1 MSISF
6 VRRALMLVFG
16 LVLCVTASLSMVP
29 VAQAQHTSAQCAA
42 KSGSVARGGTV
53 SVDVTDC
60 AYLLGFAGTGS
71 VDGPLQPTHGS
82 ANLRL
87 TPTNWIVDYSH
98 NGNTATSD
106 AFEFS
111 DASIAGGTV
120 RVTITITA
128 ATSSITVSPGSL
140 SAMTAGT
147 AFTQALSSSGGVGPY
162 IYALDG
168 GTLPVGL
175 SLASNGVIS
184 GTPTQRG
191 GYTFGVRSTDSTAE
205 VTTKGY
211 TGTVQNPTITLSPT
225 TYTIVQGIPTSFQLK
240 VNGGVAP
247 YSYLLELGPALPPG
261 LTVSSSGVVSGTPTT
276 AGSTTPNFRVTD
288 SSTGPG
294 QYFELESPTIIVTA
308 SPPSVSIAVA
318 PSTVTEDGATNLTYT
333 VSRSVALASSTTV
346 NLTTSGT
353 ATSGSDYTGSVTSV
367 VIPSGA
373 LSATVTINPS
383 ADSVIESNETVILTV
398 AAGAGY
404 TVGAPASATGTI
416 TNDDVSA
423 GTSTLCPNLYATVAY
438 GGSVSVDAT
447 ACHAGFGLGNIA
459 TQGTHGTGSVGPFGP
474 SQFINYAHNGTSG
487 TTDTFV
493 VRDGNSPPNNLI
505 QVNITI
511 TPPTSSIVVSP
522 ANLPNPIAG
531 AAFSQTLTST
541 GGTGPYTY
549 TLSSGTLPVGLS
561 LSSAGVLSGTPTQ
574 RGTYTFSVQ
583 SQNSLGAT
591 AVKGYTGSVQNP
603 SLALAVSTGTANQ
616 GSAYSQTL
624 VTNGGVGPYTYQ
636 LETGSFPAGITISS
650 AGIISGTTAAAPGSY
665 PVTLRV
671 TDSST
676 GPGSYFELETFT
688 LEVASLPSVSIAVA
702 PASVSED
709 GATNL
714 TYTVTR
720 SVASASPLTVNLT
733 TSGTATSSTD
743 YIGGAAT
750 VTIAANATTATLVI
764 NPTIDANVEAD
775 ETVILTVATG
785 TGYTVGAPASATGT
799 ILNDDV
805 PSVSIAV
812 APANVSEDGAT
823 NLVYTVTLNQPS
835 LTATSVNFAV
845 SGTATSGTDFAA
857 VSSSLVIAAGA
868 TSGTITV
875 NPTTDVTIEAD
886 ETVVLTLSAGAGYT
900 VGAPATATGTILND
914 DSPSVSI
921 AVSPASVSED
931 GTTNLIY
938 TLTLSQASASATSVN
953 LTTTGTATSGGDYAA
968 LTSPVI
974 IAAGATTAT
983 VTVNPTVDTTVEPDE
998 TVTLTVA
1005 AGSGYTVSA
1014 PSSATGTILNDDVLT
1029 ASIAVS
1035 PASVSEDGAINLI
1048 YTVTLDQAFQSATS
1062 VNFTMGGTATS
1073 GADFAAVSS
1082 PLVIA
1087 AGATSATIT
1096 VNPTADAIVESDE
1109 TVVLTLSAGAGYAVG
1124 APAAAI
1130 GTLLNDDTPSV
1141 SIAVSA
1147 ASVSEDGAI
1156 DLVYTLTLSQAS
1168 ASATSVNL
1176 TASGTATSGADYATP
1191 TSPVVIPAGATT
1203 ATVTIDPSVD
1213 TTVELDETV
1222 TLTVATGT
1230 GYTVGAPASATGTIL
1245 NDDVPTASIAVSP
1258 ASVSENGATNLT
1270 YTVTLDQAS
1279 QSATSVNFAV
1289 SGTAASGTDFDAVTS
1304 PLVIAAGATS
1314 ATVTVNPTADAT
1326 VEPDE
1331 TVVVTLSPG
1340 TGYIVGAPAAATGTI
1355 LNDDLPTLTISD
1367 VAVNEGDVGT
1377 TTASFTVSLPTPAG
1391 PGGVTFDIAT
1401 TNGTATAGMD
1411 YVAQSLAAQ
1420 IIPAGAS
1427 TYTFDVLIN
1436 GDLLNEPLETFVV
1449 NVTNVAGAVVGDAQG
1464 VGTIQDDDGV
1474 PTLSINDVSLIEGN
1488 SGSSNAVFT
1497 VSLDTASGQTVTVNY
1512 VTANGTATNGS
1523 DYMGTSGTLTFAPG
1537 VLTQSV
1543 TVAVLGDVAVE
1554 ADETFAVN
1562 LSGAVNA
1569 AIGDGAGQGTIQND
1583 DAAPVLT
1590 SIAPA
1595 SGPASG
1601 GTTVTLNGSDLAG
1614 ATAVFFG
1621 ATQATGFTVN
1631 SSTSITATVP
1641 LGSGVVD
1648 VTVTTPSGTSAN
1660 AAAARFTYIG
1670 APVVSGLSLTT
1681 AYNAGGA
1688 TAANLDLSTG
1698 VTGSVSSYAVGAA
1711 ANGTVIV
1718 TGSQA
1723 QYTPNVGYAGPD
1735 SFTFTATG
1743 PGGTSNPATVNVT
1756 VTLPSLTL
1764 TPGSLANGQRAQAY
1778 SATLVA
1784 GGSVGPYTYAVTGG
1798 ALPSGLT
1805 LTSGGILSGTPQ
1817 ASGAFNFTVTATDSS
1832 SGAGPFSVV
1841 RGYGLNIGAATIALT
1856 PADGALPGATVGVA
1870 YNGAVSADGG
1880 IAPYSFAVTTGAL
1893 PAGLTLASNGSL
1905 TGTPTTSGAFT
1916 FTVTATDAAT
1926 AGSGG
1931 PYTGSVVYS
1940 LWVGDAAPVAA
1951 AASLTVAYGAGAT
1964 PVSPVLSGGPTT
1976 SVAVAT
1982 APARGTA
1989 TASGATLTYTPNA
2002 GAYGTDSFTYMATG
2016 PGGTS
2021 APATVSVTIS
2031 APTLSISP
2039 TTLTDAQED
2048 VAYSASLT
2056 ASGGAAPYSFAVTAG
2071 ALPTG
2076 LTLASDG
2083 VLSGVPTA
2091 EGNYGFTVT
2100 VTDSST
2106 GAGPASIS
2114 QAFSLTVGAPPPP
2127 VAVSPPGTIPA
2138 EGGSRGGE
2146 PVRIDLSA
2154 LVSGD
2159 VTEIRIGTPPQN
2171 GTLTLESVAGPNG
2184 PIVTAI
2190 YTANAGF
2197 EGADSF
2203 TFLAVGPG
2211 GTSAPATVSLNV
2223 VGLDP
2228 TAPNLTATTEQGRP
2242 VTVNLTATATEGP
2255 FTDAAIVSISPASA
2269 ATASLV
2275 PGGTATN
2282 RTYAMTITPRADFD
2296 GVVVVTYT
2304 LSNSVGTSLPA
2315 TVTLTVSTRPD
2326 PSADPDVRALS
2337 TAQAQAAREFATT
2350 QLGNFNRRNEQL
2362 HGDGRGGSAM
2372 GLSLTSGRNGLFEG
2386 PLDDLPWAQRER
2398 QLADDREASLFEL
2411 PDHMGRL
2418 DTSALG
2424 VAVAQTAV
2432 SGGGPRETGDI
2443 AFWSGGAVTV
2453 GGYDETARTSSFDV
2467 STSGISAG
2475 ADVKVSDQLT
2485 IGAGG
2490 GYGSQ
2495 RTDIGESETGRLDG
2509 ETWSGAVYGSY
2520 RPSPGVFIDG
2530 VLGYGSLSFDT
2541 RRLAANNLIALG
2553 ERDGD
2558 MVMASLTAG
2567 WDRQRGSSLFSTYGR
2582 IDYVLTTLDAYSET
2596 GAGLYN
2602 LAFAER
2608 EFESVVGAMGIR
2620 GQMERQFRDSIL
2632 IQTGRL
2638 EWRHEFGGLDGQALD
2653 YADIGGFRYV
2663 IDGERWMRDELAA
2676 ELGLEM
2682 RYDSGLVLGVDV
2694 GGRFSNGSQG
2704 ATLRFLLAKRF

>member
-1 MSISF
+1 MSILF
-6 VRRALMLVFG
+6 VRRVLMLVATFV
-16 LVLCVTASLSMVP
+16 LVVTGSLAVAP
-29 VAQAQHTSAQCAA
+29 AAQAQHTSAQCAA
-42 KSGSVARGGTV
+42 KSGTVTQGGTV

-60 AYLLGFAGTGS
+60 AYLLGFAGIGP

-82 ANLRL
+82 AVLRL

-120 RVTITITA
+120 RVTVTITA
-128 ATSSITVSPGSL
+128 ATSSIIVSPGTL
-140 SAMTAGT
+140 PTMTAGA

-162 IYALDG
+162 TYALDSG
-168 GTLPVGL
+168 ALPIGL

-191 GYTFGVRSTDSTAE
+191 GYTFGVRSTDSIGD

-211 TGTVQNPTITLSPT
+211 TGSVQNPTITMSPT
-225 TYTIVQGIPTSFQLK
+225 TYTVVQGVPASFQLS

-261 LTVSSSGVVSGTPTT
+261 LTVSASGLVSGTPTT
-276 AGSTTPNFRVTD
+276 AGSTTPNLRVTD

-308 SPPSVSIAVA
+308 TPPSVSIAVA
-318 PSTVTEDGATNLTYT
+318 PATVTEDGATNLTYT
-333 VSRSVALASSTTV
+333 VSRSVALASPTTV
-346 NLTTSGT
+346 NLTASGT
-353 ATSGSDYTGSVTSV
+353 ATSGSDYTGSVSSV
-367 VIPSGA
+367 VIPGGA
-373 LSATVTINPS
+373 LSATVIVNPT

-398 AAGAGY
+398 TTGSGY
-404 TVGAPASATGTI
+404 SVGSPASATGTI

-438 GGSVSVDAT
+438 GGSVSIDAT

-459 TQGTHGTGSVGPFGP
+459 TQATHGTGSVGPFGP

-487 TTDTFV
+487 TTDTFI
-493 VRDGNSPPNNLI
+493 VRDGNWPPNNLI

-511 TPPTSSIVVSP
+511 TPPTSSIVVAP
-522 ANLPNPIAG
+522 ASLPTLTTG
-531 AAFSQTLTST
+531 TAFSQTLTST

-549 TLSSGTLPVGLS
+549 SISSGALPTGLS
-561 LSSAGVLSGTPTQ
+561 LSPSGVLSGTPTQ

-583 SQNSLGAT
+583 SQDSLGAT
-591 AVKGYTGSVQNP
+591 SVKGYTGTVQNP
-603 SLALAVSTGTANQ
+603 SLALAVNTGTANQ

-636 LETGSFPAGITISS
+636 LENGSFPAGITISS
-650 AGIISGTTAAAPGSY
+650 AGVISGTTAATPGNY
-665 PVTLRV
+665 AVTLRV

-676 GPGSYFELETFT
+676 GPGSYFEIEAFT
-688 LEVASLPSVSIAVA
+688 LELVALPTVSITVA
-702 PASVSED
+702 TASVSED

-714 TYTVTR
+714 TYSVTR
-720 SVASASPLTVNLT
+720 SAVSASPLIVNLT
-733 TSGTATSSTD
+733 TTGTAASGTD
-743 YIGGAAT
+743 YTGNVAS
-750 VTIAANATTATLVI
+750 VTIAANATTATLAI
-764 NPTIDANVEAD
+764 DPTVDANVEAD
-775 ETVILTVATG
+775 ETVILTVASG

-805 PSVSIAV
+805 PSASIAV
-812 APANVSEDGAT
+812 APASVSEDGAA
-823 NLVYTVTLNQPS
+823 NLVYTVTLSQAS
-835 LTATSVNFAV
+835 LTATNVNFAF
-845 SGTATSGTDFAA
+845 SGAATSGTDFAA
-857 VSSSLVIAAGA
+857 VANPLVIAAGA

-875 NPTTDVTIEAD
+875 NPTADATIELD
-886 ETVVLTLSAGAGYT
+886 ETVVITLGAGSGYT
-900 VGAPATATGTILND
+900 VGAPA
-914 DSPSVSI
+914 
-921 AVSPASVSED
+921 AV
-931 GTTNLIY
+931 
-938 TLTLSQASASATSVN
+938 
-953 LTTTGTATSGGDYAA
+953 
-968 LTSPVI
+968 
-974 IAAGATTAT
+974 
-983 VTVNPTVDTTVEPDE
+983 
-998 TVTLTVA
+998 
-1005 AGSGYTVSA
+1005 
-1014 PSSATGTILNDDVLT
+1014 
-1029 ASIAVS
+1029 
-1035 PASVSEDGAINLI
+1035 
-1048 YTVTLDQAFQSATS
+1048 
-1062 VNFTMGGTATS
+1062 
-1073 GADFAAVSS
+1073 
-1082 PLVIA
+1082 
-1087 AGATSATIT
+1087 
-1096 VNPTADAIVESDE
+1096 
-1109 TVVLTLSAGAGYAVG
+1109 
-1124 APAAAI
+1124 
-1130 GTLLNDDTPSV
+1130 
-1141 SIAVSA
+1141 
-1147 ASVSEDGAI
+1147 
-1156 DLVYTLTLSQAS
+1156 
-1168 ASATSVNL
+1168 
-1176 TASGTATSGADYATP
+1176 
-1191 TSPVVIPAGATT
+1191 
-1203 ATVTIDPSVD
+1203 
-1213 TTVELDETV
+1213 
-1222 TLTVATGT
+1222 
-1230 GYTVGAPASATGTIL
+1230 
-1245 NDDVPTASIAVSP
+1245 
-1258 ASVSENGATNLT
+1258 
-1270 YTVTLDQAS
+1270 
-1279 QSATSVNFAV
+1279 
-1289 SGTAASGTDFDAVTS
+1289 
-1304 PLVIAAGATS
+1304 
-1314 ATVTVNPTADAT
+1314 
-1326 VEPDE
+1326 
-1331 TVVVTLSPG
+1331 
-1340 TGYIVGAPAAATGTI
+1340 TGTI
-1355 LNDDLPTLTISD
+1355 LNDDLPNLTIND
-1367 VAVNEGDVGT
+1367 VAVNEGDAGT
-1377 TTASFTVSLPTPAG
+1377 TTASFTVSLSAPAG

-1401 TNGTATAGMD
+1401 ANNTATAGVD
-1411 YVAQSLAAQ
+1411 YVSRSLVAQ

-1436 GDLLNEPLETFVV
+1436 GDLLNEPLERFFV
-1449 NVTNVAGAVVGDAQG
+1449 NVTNVSGASVVDPQG
-1464 VGTIQDDDGV
+1464 RATIQNDDAL
-1474 PTLSINDVSLIEGN
+1474 PTLSIDDVTLVEGN
-1488 SGSSNAVFT
+1488 SGFTRAVFT
-1497 VSLDTASGQTVTVNY
+1497 VTLNAASAQNVTVIY
-1512 VTANGTATNGS
+1512 ASSNGTATAGIDYGS
-1523 DYMGTSGTLTFAPG
+1523 VSGTLTFAPG
-1537 VLTQSV
+1537 ELTQTISP
-1543 TVAVLGDVAVE
+1543 AVLGDTEVE
-1554 ADETFAVN
+1554 ADETFAIN
-1562 LSGAVNA
+1562 LSGAINA
-1569 AIGDGAGQGTIQND
+1569 AISDSAGQGTIQND
-1583 DAAPVLT
+1583 DATPVLA

-1601 GTTVTLNGSDLAG
+1601 GTSVTLTGSELTD
-1614 ATAVFFG
+1614 ATGVRFG
-1621 ATQATGFTVN
+1621 ATPARNFTVN
-1631 SSTSITATVP
+1631 SATSITATAP
-1641 LGSGVVD
+1641 AGSGVVD
-1648 VTVTTPSGTSAN
+1648 VTVTTPSGTTATT
-1660 AAAARFTYIG
+1660 AATRFTFID
-1670 APVVSGLSLTT
+1670 APVATGVSLT
-1681 AYNAGGA
+1681 APYNDGTG
-1688 TAANLDLSTG
+1688 TAASLDLSTR
-1698 VTGSVSSYAVGAA
+1698 VTGDVTSYAVGTATH
-1711 ANGTVIV
+1711 GTVSA
-1718 TGSQA
+1718 TGSQV
-1723 QYTPNVGYAGPD
+1723 QYVPNVGYAGPD

-1743 PGGTSNPATVNVT
+1743 PGGTSSPATVNVN

-1764 TPGSLANGQRAQAY
+1764 TPGSLANGQRGQAY

-1784 GGSVGPYTYAVTGG
+1784 GGGVGPYTYTVTAG
-1798 ALPSGLT
+1798 ALPTGLT
-1805 LTSGGILSGTPQ
+1805 LSPGGILSGTPQ
-1817 ASGAFNFTVTATDSS
+1817 ASGAFNFNVTATDSS
-1832 SGAGPFSVV
+1832 TGAGPFSVV
-1841 RGYGLNIGAATIALT
+1841 RGYALNIGAPTIALT
-1856 PADGALPGATVGVA
+1856 PAAGAMPGATVGVV
-1870 YNGAVSADGG
+1870 YSGAVSANGG
-1880 IAPYSFAVTTGAL
+1880 IAPYSFAVTAGAL
-1893 PAGLTLASNGSL
+1893 PAGLTLASNGNL
-1905 TGTPTTSGAFT
+1905 TGTPTTSGSFT

-1931 PYTGSVVYS
+1931 PYTGSAVYS
-1940 LWVGDAAPVAA
+1940 LSVGDAAPVADA
-1951 AASLTVAYGAGAT
+1951 TSVTVAYGAGAT
-1964 PVSPVLSGGPTT
+1964 PVAPVLSGGPTT

-1982 APARGTA
+1982 APTRGTA

-2002 GAYGTDSFTYMATG
+2002 GAYGTDSFTYTATG

-2031 APTLSISP
+2031 APTLSLSP

-2048 VAYSASLT
+2048 VAYFASLT

-2076 LTLASDG
+2076 LTLTSGGA
-2083 VLSGVPTA
+2083 LSGVPTA
-2091 EGNYGFTVT
+2091 QGGYDFTIT
-2100 VTDSST
+2100 ATDSST

-2114 QAFSLTVGAPPPP
+2114 QAFNLTVGAPPPP
-2127 VAVSPPGTIPA
+2127 VVVAPPGTIPA

-2154 LVSGD
+2154 LVTGD
-2159 VTEIRIGTPPQN
+2159 VTEIRIGTPPLN
-2171 GTLTLESVAGPNG
+2171 GTLTLETVAGPNG
-2184 PIVTAI
+2184 PLVTAI

-2197 EGADSF
+2197 EGTDSF

-2269 ATASLV
+2269 ATATLA
-2275 PGGTATN
+2275 PGGTVGD

-2337 TAQAQAAREFATT
+2337 TAQAQAARQFATT

-2372 GLSLTSGRNGLFEG
+2372 GLSLTGGRNGLFQS
-2386 PLDDLPWAQRER
+2386 PLDELPWAQRER
-2398 QLADDREASLFEL
+2398 ELAEDREASLLEL
-2411 PDHMGRL
+2411 PDHMARL

-2424 VAVAQTAV
+2424 VAGAQTAV

-2509 ETWSGAVYGSY
+2509 ETWSAAVYGSY
-2520 RPSPGVFIDG
+2520 RPTPGVFIDG
-2530 VLGYGSLSFDT
+2530 VLGYGTLAFDT
-2541 RRLAANNLIALG
+2541 RRLAANSLIAQG
-2553 ERDGD
+2553 ERDGH

-2582 IDYVLTTLDAYSET
+2582 IDYVLTTLEAYSET

-2602 LAFAER
+2602 LAFDER
-2608 EFESVVGAMGIR
+2608 EFESVIGAMGIR

-2676 ELGLEM
+2676 EMGLEM
-2682 RYDSGLVLGVDV
+2682 RYDSGLVLGVDI
-2694 GGRFSNGSQG
+2694 GGRFSNGSRG

>member
-1 MSISF
+1 MSI
-6 VRRALMLVFG
+6 
-16 LVLCVTASLSMVP
+16 
-29 VAQAQHTSAQCAA
+29 
-42 KSGSVARGGTV
+42 
-53 SVDVTDC
+53 DVTDC
-60 AYLLGFAGTGS
+60 AYLLGFAGIGP

-82 ANLRL
+82 AALRL

-120 RVTITITA
+120 RVTVTITA
-128 ATSSITVSPGSL
+128 ATSSIVVSPGTL
-140 SAMTAGT
+140 PNMTAGT
-147 AFTQALSSSGGVGPY
+147 AFTQALSSTGGAGPY
-162 IYALDG
+162 TYALDSG
-168 GTLPVGL
+168 ALPIGL

-191 GYTFGVRSTDSTAE
+191 GYTFGVRSTDSIGD

-211 TGTVQNPTITLSPT
+211 TGSVQNPTITMSPT
-225 TYTIVQGIPTSFQLK
+225 TYTIVQGVPTSFQLS

-261 LTVSSSGVVSGTPTT
+261 LTVSASGVVSGTPTT
-276 AGSTTPNFRVTD
+276 AGSTTPNLRVTD
-288 SSTGPG
+288 SSTGSG

-308 SPPSVSIAVA
+308 TPPSVSIAVA
-318 PSTVTEDGATNLTYT
+318 PATVTEDGATNLTYT

-346 NLTTSGT
+346 NLTASGT

-367 VIPSGA
+367 VIPGGA
-373 LSATVTINPS
+373 LSATVAVDPT
-383 ADSVIESNETVILTV
+383 ADATPEGDETVTLTV
-398 AAGAGY
+398 ASGSGY
-404 TVGAPASATGTI
+404 SVGAPASATGTI
-416 TNDDVSA
+416 QNDDV
-423 GTSTLCPNLYATVAY
+423 L
-438 GGSVSVDAT
+438 
-447 ACHAGFGLGNIA
+447 
-459 TQGTHGTGSVGPFGP
+459 
-474 SQFINYAHNGTSG
+474 
-487 TTDTFV
+487 
-493 VRDGNSPPNNLI
+493 
-505 QVNITI
+505 
-511 TPPTSSIVVSP
+511 
-522 ANLPNPIAG
+522 
-531 AAFSQTLTST
+531 
-541 GGTGPYTY
+541 
-549 TLSSGTLPVGLS
+549 
-561 LSSAGVLSGTPTQ
+561 TPT
-574 RGTYTFSVQ
+574 
-583 SQNSLGAT
+583 
-591 AVKGYTGSVQNP
+591 
-603 SLALAVSTGTANQ
+603 
-616 GSAYSQTL
+616 
-624 VTNGGVGPYTYQ
+624 
-636 LETGSFPAGITISS
+636 
-650 AGIISGTTAAAPGSY
+650 
-665 PVTLRV
+665 
-671 TDSST
+671 
-676 GPGSYFELETFT
+676 
-688 LEVASLPSVSIAVA
+688 VSIAVS

-709 GATNL
+709 GATDL

-720 SVASASPLTVNLT
+720 SVASASALTVNLT
-733 TSGTATSSTD
+733 ASGTAASGTD
-743 YIGGAAT
+743 YTGNVAT

-764 NPTIDANVEAD
+764 DPTVDANVEAD

-805 PSVSIAV
+805 PSASIAV
-812 APANVSEDGAT
+812 APASVSEDGAT
-823 NLVYTVTLNQPS
+823 NLVYTVTLNQAS
-835 LTATSVNFAV
+835 LTATSVNFTV

-857 VSSSLVIAAGA
+857 VSSPLVIAAGA
-868 TSGTITV
+868 TSGTITI
-875 NPTTDVTIEAD
+875 NPTADATTEVD

-900 VGAPATATGTILND
+900 VGAPAAATGTILND

-931 GTTNLIY
+931 GAANLVY
-938 TLTLSQASASATSVN
+938 TVTLSQASLTATNVN
-953 LTTTGTATSGGDYAA
+953 FAFSGTTTSGT
-968 LTSPVI
+968 
-974 IAAGATTAT
+974 
-983 VTVNPTVDTTVEPDE
+983 
-998 TVTLTVA
+998 
-1005 AGSGYTVSA
+1005 
-1014 PSSATGTILNDDVLT
+1014 
-1029 ASIAVS
+1029 
-1035 PASVSEDGAINLI
+1035 
-1048 YTVTLDQAFQSATS
+1048 
-1062 VNFTMGGTATS
+1062 
-1073 GADFAAVSS
+1073 DFAAVAN

-1087 AGATSATIT
+1087 AGATSGTIT
-1096 VNPTADAIVESDE
+1096 INPTADA
-1109 TVVLTLSAGAGYAVG
+1109 
-1124 APAAAI
+1124 
-1130 GTLLNDDTPSV
+1130 
-1141 SIAVSA
+1141 
-1147 ASVSEDGAI
+1147 
-1156 DLVYTLTLSQAS
+1156 
-1168 ASATSVNL
+1168 
-1176 TASGTATSGADYATP
+1176 
-1191 TSPVVIPAGATT
+1191 
-1203 ATVTIDPSVD
+1203 TI
-1213 TTVELDETV
+1213 ELDETV
-1222 TLTVATGT
+1222 VVTLTAGT
-1230 GYTVGAPASATGTIL
+1230 GYTVGAP
-1245 NDDVPTASIAVSP
+1245 P
-1258 ASVSENGATNLT
+1258 
-1270 YTVTLDQAS
+1270 
-1279 QSATSVNFAV
+1279 
-1289 SGTAASGTDFDAVTS
+1289 
-1304 PLVIAAGATS
+1304 
-1314 ATVTVNPTADAT
+1314 
-1326 VEPDE
+1326 
-1331 TVVVTLSPG
+1331 
-1340 TGYIVGAPAAATGTI
+1340 AATGTI
-1355 LNDDLPTLTISD
+1355 LNDDLPNLTIND
-1367 VAVNEGDVGT
+1367 VAVDEGDAGT
-1377 TTASFTVSLPTPAG
+1377 TTASFTVSLSAPAG

-1401 TNGTATAGMD
+1401 ANNTATAGVD
-1411 YVAQSLAAQ
+1411 YVARSLVAQ

-1436 GDLLNEPLETFVV
+1436 GDLLNEPLERFFV
-1449 NVTNVAGAVVGDAQG
+1449 NVTNVSGAAVVDPQG
-1464 VGTIQDDDGV
+1464 RGTIQNDDAI
-1474 PTLSINDVSLIEGN
+1474 PTLSINDVTLVEGN
-1488 SGSSNAVFT
+1488 SGFTNAVFT
-1497 VSLDTASGQTVTVNY
+1497 VSLNAASAQNVTVNY
-1512 VTANGTATNGS
+1512 ATTNGTANAGS
-1523 DYMGTSGTLTFAPG
+1523 DYSATGGILTFAPG
-1537 VLTQSV
+1537 VLTQ
-1543 TVAVLGDVAVE
+1543 TITLAVLGDTEVE
-1554 ADETFAVN
+1554 ADETFAIN
-1562 LSGAVNA
+1562 LSGAINA
-1569 AIGDGAGQGTIQND
+1569 TIADGAGQGTIQND
-1583 DAAPVLT
+1583 DATPVLT

-1595 SGPASG
+1595 SGPSSG
-1601 GTTVTLNGSDLAG
+1601 GTSVTLTGSELTD
-1614 ATAVFFG
+1614 ATGVRFG
-1621 ATQATGFTVN
+1621 ATPARNFTVN
-1631 SSTSITATVP
+1631 SATSITATAP
-1641 LGSGVVD
+1641 AGSGVVD
-1648 VTVTTPSGTSAN
+1648 VTVTTPSGTTATT
-1660 AAAARFTYIG
+1660 AATRFTFID
-1670 APVVSGLSLTT
+1670 APVASGVNL
-1681 AYNAGGA
+1681 AAPYNDGTG
-1688 TAANLDLSTG
+1688 TAASLDLSTR
-1698 VTGSVSSYAVGAA
+1698 VTGAVTSYAVGTATH
-1711 ANGTVIV
+1711 GTVSA
-1718 TGSQA
+1718 TGSQVL
-1723 QYTPNVGYAGPD
+1723 YVPNVGYAGSD

-1743 PGGTSNPATVNVT
+1743 PGGTSSPASVNVN

-1764 TPGSLANGQRAQAY
+1764 TPGAFANGQRGQAY

-1784 GGSVGPYTYAVTGG
+1784 GGGVGPYIYTVTAG
-1798 ALPSGLT
+1798 ALPTGLT
-1805 LTSGGILSGTPQ
+1805 LSPGGILSGTPQ
-1817 ASGAFNFTVTATDSS
+1817 ASGAFNINVTATDSS
-1832 SGAGPFSVV
+1832 TGAGPFSVV
-1841 RGYGLNIGAATIALT
+1841 RGYALNIGAPTIALT
-1856 PADGALPGATVGVA
+1856 PAAGALPGATVGAA
-1870 YNGAVSADGG
+1870 YSGAVSANGG
-1880 IAPYSFAVTTGAL
+1880 IAPYSFAVTAGAL

-1905 TGTPTTSGAFT
+1905 TGTPTTPGAFT

-1931 PYTGSVVYS
+1931 PYAGSAVYS
-1940 LWVGDAAPVAA
+1940 LLVGDAAPVAA
-1951 AASLTVAYGAGAT
+1951 ATTVTVTYGAGAT

-1976 SVAVAT
+1976 SVAVAI
-1982 APARGTA
+1982 APSRGTA
-1989 TASGATLTYTPNA
+1989 TASGATLTYTPDA
-2002 GAYGTDSFTYMATG
+2002 GAYGTDSFTYTASG

-2031 APTLSISP
+2031 APTLSLRP
-2039 TTLTDAQED
+2039 TTLMDAQED

-2056 ASGGAAPYSFAVTAG
+2056 ASGGAEPYSFAVTAG

-2091 EGNYGFTVT
+2091 EGSYGFTVT

-2114 QAFSLTVGAPPPP
+2114 QALSLTVGAPPPP
-2127 VAVSPPGTIPA
+2127 VVVSPPGTIPA

-2171 GTLTLESVAGPNG
+2171 GTLTLETVAGPNG

-2211 GTSAPATVSLNV
+2211 GTSAPATISLNV

-2242 VTVNLTATATEGP
+2242 VTVNLTATATAGP

-2269 ATASLV
+2269 ATAILV

-2372 GLSLTSGRNGLFEG
+2372 GLSLTGGRNGLFEG

-2398 QLADDREASLFEL
+2398 ELTADREASLLEL
-2411 PDHMGRL
+2411 PDHMGRP

-2424 VAVAQTAV
+2424 VAGAQTAV
-2432 SGGGPRETGDI
+2432 SAGGPRETGDI

-2520 RPSPGVFIDG
+2520 RPTPGVFIDG

-2541 RRLAANNLIALG
+2541 RRLAANSLIAQG

-2582 IDYVLTTLDAYSET
+2582 IDYVLTTLEAYSET

-2602 LAFAER
+2602 LAFDER

-2638 EWRHEFGGLDGQALD
+2638 EWRHELGGLDGQALD

-2682 RYDSGLVLGVDV
+2682 RYDSGLVLGVDI
-2694 GGRFSNGSQG
+2694 GGRFSSGSRG

>member
-1 MSISF
+1 
-6 VRRALMLVFG
+6 MLVFG
-16 LVLCVTASLSMVP
+16 LVLFLTASLSLAP
-29 VAQAQHTSAQCAA
+29 AAQAQHTSAQCAA
-42 KSGSVARGGTV
+42 KSGTVTQGGTV
-53 SVDVTDC
+53 SIDVTDC
-60 AYLLGFAGTGS
+60 AYLLGFAGIGP

-82 ANLRL
+82 AVLRL

-106 AFEFS
+106 AFEFT
-111 DASIAGGTV
+111 DASIAGTGTV
-120 RVTITITA
+120 RVTVTITA
-128 ATSSITVSPGSL
+128 ATSSIVVSPGTL
-140 SAMTAGT
+140 PTMTAGT

-162 IYALDG
+162 TYALDSG
-168 GTLPVGL
+168 ALPIGL
-175 SLASNGVIS
+175 NLASNGVIS

-191 GYTFGVRSTDSTAE
+191 GYTFGVRSTDSIGD

-211 TGTVQNPTITLSPT
+211 TGSVQNPTITISPT
-225 TYTIVQGIPTSFQLK
+225 TYTLVQGVPTSFQLS

-261 LTVSSSGVVSGTPTT
+261 LTVSASGLVSGTPTT

-308 SPPSVSIAVA
+308 TPPSVSIAVA
-318 PSTVTEDGATNLTYT
+318 PATATEDGATNLTYT

-346 NLTTSGT
+346 NLTASGT

-367 VIPSGA
+367 VIPGGA
-373 LSATVTINPS
+373 LSATLTVDPT
-383 ADSVIESNETVILTV
+383 ADATPEGDETVTLTV
-398 AAGAGY
+398 ASGTGY
-404 TVGAPASATGTI
+404 AVGAPASATGTI
-416 TNDDVSA
+416 QNDDV
-423 GTSTLCPNLYATVAY
+423 V
-438 GGSVSVDAT
+438 
-447 ACHAGFGLGNIA
+447 
-459 TQGTHGTGSVGPFGP
+459 
-474 SQFINYAHNGTSG
+474 
-487 TTDTFV
+487 
-493 VRDGNSPPNNLI
+493 
-505 QVNITI
+505 
-511 TPPTSSIVVSP
+511 
-522 ANLPNPIAG
+522 
-531 AAFSQTLTST
+531 
-541 GGTGPYTY
+541 
-549 TLSSGTLPVGLS
+549 
-561 LSSAGVLSGTPTQ
+561 TPT
-574 RGTYTFSVQ
+574 
-583 SQNSLGAT
+583 
-591 AVKGYTGSVQNP
+591 
-603 SLALAVSTGTANQ
+603 
-616 GSAYSQTL
+616 
-624 VTNGGVGPYTYQ
+624 
-636 LETGSFPAGITISS
+636 
-650 AGIISGTTAAAPGSY
+650 
-665 PVTLRV
+665 
-671 TDSST
+671 
-676 GPGSYFELETFT
+676 
-688 LEVASLPSVSIAVA
+688 VSIAVS

-720 SVASASPLTVNLT
+720 SVASASALTVNLT
-733 TSGTATSSTD
+733 TSGTAASGTD
-743 YIGGAAT
+743 YTGGTAT

-764 NPTIDANVEAD
+764 DPTIDATVEAD
-775 ETVILTVATG
+775 ETVILTVAAG
-785 TGYTVGAPASATGT
+785 SGYTVGAPASATGT

-805 PSVSIAV
+805 PSASIAV
-812 APANVSEDGAT
+812 SPASVSEDGAT
-823 NLVYTVTLNQPS
+823 NLVYTVTLNQAA
-835 LTATSVNFAV
+835 LTATSVNFTV

-857 VSSSLVIAAGA
+857 VSSPLVIAAGA

-875 NPTTDVTIEAD
+875 NPTADATIEVD
-886 ETVVLTLSAGAGYT
+886 ETVVMTLSAGAGYT
-900 VGAPATATGTILND
+900 VGAPAAATGTILND

-931 GTTNLIY
+931 G
-938 TLTLSQASASATSVN
+938 AT
-953 LTTTGTATSGGDYAA
+953 
-968 LTSPVI
+968 
-974 IAAGATTAT
+974 
-983 VTVNPTVDTTVEPDE
+983 
-998 TVTLTVA
+998 
-1005 AGSGYTVSA
+1005 
-1014 PSSATGTILNDDVLT
+1014 
-1029 ASIAVS
+1029 
-1035 PASVSEDGAINLI
+1035 
-1048 YTVTLDQAFQSATS
+1048 
-1062 VNFTMGGTATS
+1062 
-1073 GADFAAVSS
+1073 
-1082 PLVIA
+1082 
-1087 AGATSATIT
+1087 
-1096 VNPTADAIVESDE
+1096 
-1109 TVVLTLSAGAGYAVG
+1109 
-1124 APAAAI
+1124 
-1130 GTLLNDDTPSV
+1130 
-1141 SIAVSA
+1141 
-1147 ASVSEDGAI
+1147 

-1176 TASGTATSGADYATP
+1176 TTSGTATSGTDYAAIT
-1191 TSPVVIPAGATT
+1191 TPVVIAAGATS
-1203 ATVTIDPSVD
+1203 ATVTVNPSVD

-1222 TLTVATGT
+1222 TLTVAIGT

-1245 NDDVPTASIAVSP
+1245 NDDAPSASIAVSP
-1258 ASVSENGATNLT
+1258 ASVSEDGAANLV
-1270 YTVTLDQAS
+1270 YTVTLSQAS
-1279 QSATSVNFAV
+1279 LTATNVNFAF
-1289 SGTAASGTDFDAVTS
+1289 SGTTTNGTDFAAVAN

-1314 ATVTVNPTADAT
+1314 GTITVNPTADAT
-1326 VEPDE
+1326 IELDE
-1331 TVVVTLSPG
+1331 TVVITLVAGS
-1340 TGYIVGAPAAATGTI
+1340 GYAVGAPAAATGTI
-1355 LNDDLPTLTISD
+1355 LNDDLPNLTIND
-1367 VAVNEGDVGT
+1367 VIMNEGDAGT
-1377 TTASFTVSLPTPAG
+1377 TTASFTVSLSAPAG

-1401 TNGTATAGMD
+1401 ANNTATAGVD
-1411 YVAQSLAAQ
+1411 YVARSLVAQ
-1420 IIPAGAS
+1420 IIPAGVS

-1436 GDLLNEPLETFVV
+1436 GDLLNEPLERFFV
-1449 NVTNVAGAVVGDAQG
+1449 NVTNVSGASVVDPQG
-1464 VGTIQDDDGV
+1464 RATIQNDDAL
-1474 PTLSINDVSLIEGN
+1474 PTLSIDDVTLVEGN
-1488 SGSSNAVFT
+1488 SGFTRAVFT
-1497 VSLDTASGQTVTVNY
+1497 VTLNATSAQNVTVIY
-1512 VTANGTATNGS
+1512 ASSNGTATAGIDYGS
-1523 DYMGTSGTLTFAPG
+1523 VSGTLTFAPG
-1537 VLTQSV
+1537 ELTQTISP
-1543 TVAVLGDVAVE
+1543 AVLGDTEVE
-1554 ADETFAVN
+1554 ADETFAIN
-1562 LSGAVNA
+1562 LSGAINA
-1569 AIGDGAGQGTIQND
+1569 TIADGAGQGTIQND
-1583 DAAPVLT
+1583 DATPVLA

-1601 GTTVTLNGSDLAG
+1601 GTSVTLTGSELTD
-1614 ATAVFFG
+1614 ATGVRFG
-1621 ATQATGFTVN
+1621 ATPARNFTVN
-1631 SSTSITATVP
+1631 SATSITATAP
-1641 LGSGVVD
+1641 AGSGVVD
-1648 VTVTTPSGTSAN
+1648 VTVTTPSGTTATT
-1660 AAAARFTYIG
+1660 AATRFTFID
-1670 APVVSGLSLTT
+1670 APVATGVSLT
-1681 AYNAGGA
+1681 APYNDGTG
-1688 TAANLDLSTG
+1688 TAASLDLSTR
-1698 VTGSVSSYAVGAA
+1698 VTGDVTSYAVGTATH
-1711 ANGTVIV
+1711 GTVSA
-1718 TGSQA
+1718 TGSQVL
-1723 QYTPNVGYAGPD
+1723 YVPNVGYAGPD

-1743 PGGTSNPATVNVT
+1743 PGGTSSPATVNVN
-1756 VTLPSLTL
+1756 VALPSLTL
-1764 TPGSLANGQRAQAY
+1764 TPGSLANGQRGQAY

-1784 GGSVGPYTYAVTGG
+1784 GGGVGPYTYTVTAG
-1798 ALPSGLT
+1798 ALPTGLT
-1805 LTSGGILSGTPQ
+1805 LSPGGILSGTPQ
-1817 ASGAFNFTVTATDSS
+1817 ASGAFNINVTATDSS
-1832 SGAGPFSVV
+1832 TGAGPFSVV
-1841 RGYGLNIGAATIALT
+1841 RGYALNIGAPTIALT
-1856 PADGALPGATVGVA
+1856 PAAGALPGATVGAA
-1870 YNGAVSADGG
+1870 YSGAVSANGG
-1880 IAPYSFAVTTGAL
+1880 IAPYSFAVTAGSL

-1905 TGTPTTSGAFT
+1905 TGTPTTPGAFT

-1926 AGSGG
+1926 AGTGG
-1931 PYTGSVVYS
+1931 PYTGSTVYS
-1940 LWVGDAAPVAA
+1940 LSVGDAAPVADA
-1951 AASLTVAYGAGAT
+1951 TSVTVAYGAGAT
-1964 PVSPVLSGGPTT
+1964 PVPPVLSGGPTT

-1982 APARGTA
+1982 APSRGTA

-2002 GAYGTDSFTYMATG
+2002 GAYGTDSFTYTATG

-2021 APATVSVTIS
+2021 APATISVTIS
-2031 APTLSISP
+2031 APTLSLSP

-2048 VAYSASLT
+2048 VAYAASLT

-2083 VLSGVPTA
+2083 ALSGVPTA
-2091 EGNYGFTVT
+2091 EGSYSFTVT
-2100 VTDSST
+2100 ATDSST

-2127 VAVSPPGTIPA
+2127 VVVSPPGTIPA

-2171 GTLTLESVAGPNG
+2171 GTLTLETAAGPNG
-2184 PIVTAI
+2184 PLVTAI

-2269 ATASLV
+2269 ATAVLV
-2275 PGGTATN
+2275 PGGTAGD

-2337 TAQAQAAREFATT
+2337 TAQAQAARQFATT

-2398 QLADDREASLFEL
+2398 ELAEDREASLLEL

-2424 VAVAQTAV
+2424 VAGAQTAV

-2520 RPSPGVFIDG
+2520 RPTPGVFIDG

-2541 RRLAANNLIALG
+2541 RRLAANNLIAQG

-2582 IDYVLTTLDAYSET
+2582 IDYVLTTLKAYSET

-2602 LAFAER
+2602 LAFDER
-2608 EFESVVGAMGIR
+2608 EFESVIGAMGIR

-2682 RYDSGLVLGVDV
+2682 RYDSGLVLGVDI
-2694 GGRFSNGSQG
+2694 GGRFSNGSRG